1 MPRRGSI
8 IIENNISIPNKL
20 QRSEIDIFLSS
31 SCENLSQSFTEE
43 SQRGTEDLV
52 LSSCNFVLSSCSSCE
67 KYYTGFQTLNSQLST
82 FNFQLST
89 NLTPTLY
96 PKNTATH
103 HPFVLANCPTNVL
116 RCIRHTEM
124 YSLYFQELSSS
135 LMPYLVCRG

>member
-1 MPRRGSI
+1 MPRRGYI
-8 IIENNISIPNKL
+8 IIEKKDANIKLLAPAERNRCLRVLRVRIFHRVLRRNHRGAQSI
-20 QRSEIDIFLSS
+20 IYFLLRVT
-31 SCENLSQSFTEE
+31 SCYL
-43 SQRGTEDLV
+43 GV
-52 LSSCNFVLSSCSSCE
+52 LRVRNITQGS
-67 KYYTGFQTLNSQLST
+67 KLST

-124 YSLYFQELSSS
+124 HSLYFQELSSS
-135 LMPYLVCRG
+135 LMPDLACRG